1 MFKIDNTNKITM
13 VRGDTAVFTLT
24 LAGYALSQGDQ
35 VKFTVKRSA
44 NESKAY
50 ITKTITEFND
60 GKAIITLNEED
71 TKTMPDGD
79 YLYEVECRLQG
90 GVVDTVITSTKFV
103 LIADLG

>member
-1 MFKIDNTNKITM
+1 MFKIDNSNKITM

-24 LAGYALSQGDQ
+24 LKDYVLSDGDQ
-35 VKFTVKRSA
+35 VKFTVKRNP

-50 ITKTITEFND
+50 ITKTITEFTD
-60 GKAIITLNEED
+60 GKAIITLTESD
-71 TKTMPDGD
+71 TKSMDDGD